1 MPCPNHRADAVG
13 PYRRKFVAGAT
24 YVLDKTY
31 KVTDA
36 AGVTQ
41 YRAVVPATND
51 GECQLPTAA
60 NQLAWGIT
68 QEDQPTQNENV
79 SVRKYGISRAYAAS
93 TITKGQY
100 VEVADATGA
109 LQAANLT
116 TVPASAT
123 LHNIVGIAESSAN
136 AGEVLFVFLSPAP
149 VIVPVS

>member
-1 MPCPNHRADAVG
+1 M
-13 PYRRKFVAGAT
+13 AGAT

-31 KVTDA
+31 KETDA
-36 AGVTQ
+36 SGVTQ
-41 YRAVVPATND
+41 YRAVVPGTND
-51 GECQLPTAA
+51 GECHLPTAA

-68 QEDQPTQNENV
+68 QEDQPTQDENV
-79 SVRKYGISRAYAAS
+79 IVRKYGISRAYAAS

-116 TVPASAT
+116 TVPATAT

-136 AGEVLFVFLSPAP
+136 AGEVLFVFLSPGA
-149 VIVPVS
+149 VVVPVS